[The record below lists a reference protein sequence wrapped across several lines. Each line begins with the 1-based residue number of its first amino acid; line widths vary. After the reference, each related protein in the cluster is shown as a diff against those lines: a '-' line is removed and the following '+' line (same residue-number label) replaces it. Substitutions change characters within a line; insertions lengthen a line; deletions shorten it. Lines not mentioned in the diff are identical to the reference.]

1 MIEKRWF
8 GLIILAFCSTWFE
21 SCRALG
27 AASLSS
33 AKIASAHDYRWGSS
47 YHCPIALLLAE
58 IWGMRMEGSTVFVI
72 DDDPQVLKAITRV
85 LASDGW
91 ATRSFRSAKDFL
103 NELADD
109 TPGCL
114 VLDLLMPEMTGL
126 DLQLELARI
135 GQARPIV
142 FLSGEGDVPTSV
154 RAMKCGAVDFLTK
167 PVESRTLLD
176 AVRRAM
182 ERDVSER
189 AAARHVRDVRKRFSS
204 LTAREREVLDG
215 VVAGLLNKQIAAQL
229 GIVEKTVKVHRA
241 RAVAKMRARSTAELV
256 RMVESLGGHRP
267 DQKAERYVTELA
279 SHGPVVHLR

>member
-1 MIEKRWF
+1 
-8 GLIILAFCSTWFE
+8 
-21 SCRALG
+21 
-27 AASLSS
+27 
-33 AKIASAHDYRWGSS
+33 
-47 YHCPIALLLAE
+47 
-58 IWGMRMEGSTVFVI
+58 MEGSTVFVI

>member
-1 MIEKRWF
+1 M
-8 GLIILAFCSTWFE
+8 E
-21 SCRALG
+21 S
-27 AASLSS
+27 
-33 AKIASAHDYRWGSS
+33 
-47 YHCPIALLLAE
+47 
-58 IWGMRMEGSTVFVI
+58 STVFVI

-91 ATRSFRSAKDFL
+91 ATRSFRSAKDYL
-103 NELADD
+103 NEQADA

-126 DLQLELARI
+126 DLQQELTRI
-135 GQARPIV
+135 GRARPIV
-142 FLSGEGDVPTSV
+142 FLSGEGDIPTSV
-154 RAMKCGAVDFLTK
+154 QAMKCGAVDFLTK
-167 PVESRTLLD
+167 PVESKALLD

-241 RAVAKMRARSTAELV
+241 RAVAKMGARSTAELV

-279 SHGPVVHLR
+279 SHGPVVHPR